1 MNKFREI
8 EVFIKEYESEGKLER
23 VADIQA
29 TLKYAEKLLNSMEEE
44 EIETS
49 EGYAIFSHL
58 IAACEE
64 MERYL
69 KNPLGHQIDCWY
81 HTPLVELIPEEPKI
95 REALDKLVKDLGLD
109 PYALQFCGD
118 EYVLALVDLI
128 QEIGLAKAEREA
140 ELKGCECPEWLYED
154 DTDERTEEDA
164 RTEIGL
170 DKEQLRIDSEEL
182 YNF

>member
-1 MNKFREI
+1 MDKNKI
-8 EVFIKEYESEGKLER
+8 VVFIKEYESEGKLER
-23 VADIQA
+23 VADVQA

-49 EGYAIFSHL
+49 EGYTIFSHL

-64 MERYL
+64 MSRYL
-69 KNPLGHQIDCWY
+69 QDPLGRQIDCWC
-81 HTPLVELIPEEPKI
+81 HTPLGELIPEEPKI
-95 REALDKLVKDLGLD
+95 RKALDKLVKDLGLD

-118 EYVLALVDLI
+118 EYVLTLVDII

-140 ELKGCECPEWLYED
+140 ELKGCECPEWYDD

-170 DKEQLRIDSEEL
+170 EKEQLRIDSEEL
-182 YNF
+182 YNI